1 MYFLSLLYSFVCFPL
16 HFPLS
21 SLFLVFQVASA
32 ILQFSFPCHST
43 EFPQVSS
50 RPPRLFP
57 PFPHCSRSPRPSL
70 VFHHGCESRLSAL
83 PLFLC
88 RLSFFLLYLPHLSS
102 FAPLFLPYALPT
114 HLPRVATPASPLPAF
129 PACLRG
135 WELAPPADMLA
146 TAVIFIT
153 LGPSRG
159 RLLFTV
165 AALQLLLL
173 QFIIHAQCLMCCSV
187 SGLPLCMSI
196 TTGGSPQRFSR
207 IHTPSP
213 PPLPPP

>member
-1 MYFLSLLYSFVCFPL
+1 MPMYFLSLLYSFVCFPL

-83 PLFLC
+83 PLFLSDFLFFC
-88 RLSFFLLYLPHLSS
+88 FISRTYRPSRLCSSLTLCPHIYQELPLPLLPCLPSLLVFEAGS
-102 FAPLFLPYALPT
+102 
-114 HLPRVATPASPLPAF
+114 LPRPQT
-129 PACLRG
+129 C
-135 WELAPPADMLA
+135 
-146 TAVIFIT
+146 
-153 LGPSRG
+153 
-159 RLLFTV
+159 
-165 AALQLLLL
+165 LLL
-173 QFIIHAQCLMCCSV
+173 QSFSSHLGRAEAAFCSQWQ
-187 SGLPLCMSI
+187 LCNYYCYNLSFM
-196 TTGGSPQRFSR
+196 
-207 IHTPSP
+207 PSV
-213 PPLPPP
+213 